1 MANRKRAEARRK
13 AAAKAARAEGEGG
26 GGKGALWATIVVVI
40 ALVAGVIVWAAK
52 RSDSTATPS
61 SSTPAGS
68 TTPGLPDS
76 QPVKVS
82 GKVLEQFDSAKS
94 PDPAVGVVAPVLEG
108 KDFQGNPVVVDATKT
123 GPVMLVFLAHWCPHC
138 NREVPRLN
146 TWKHSGQV
154 PAELHVIGVTT
165 AVSKTSPNYPP
176 AQWISD
182 KGWEWPV
189 LADQSTGDGT
199 AGIAAGAMGA
209 SGWPYFVIIG
219 KDGKVKVRVSG
230 EVEVADLQKIVTKA
244 LAS

>member
-13 AAAKAARAEGEGG
+13 AAAKAARVEGEGG
-26 GGKGALWATIVVVI
+26 GGKGAVWATIVVVI

-82 GKVLEQFDSAKS
+82 GTVLEQFDSAKS

-123 GPVMLVFLAHWCPHC
+123 GPVMLVFLAHSCLHC

-154 PAELHVIGVTT
+154 PAELHVIGVTI

-176 AQWISD
+176 AQWISN

-230 EVEVADLQKIVTKA
+230 EVEVTELQKIVTQA

>member
-13 AAAKAARAEGEGG
+13 AAAKAARTEGEGG
-26 GGKGALWATIVVVI
+26 GGKGALWGTLVVVL
-40 ALVAGVIVWAAK
+40 ALVVGVIVWAAN
-52 RSDSTATPS
+52 RSDSTATTS
-61 SSTPAGS
+61 SSTPTGS
-68 TTPGLPDS
+68 TAPGLPDS
-76 QPVKVS
+76 QPVKVT
-82 GKVLEQFDSAKS
+82 GKVLDQFDSAKS
-94 PDPAVGVVAPVLEG
+94 PDPAVGKVAPILDG
-108 KDFQGNPVVVDATKT
+108 KDFQGNQMLIDATKK
-123 GPVMLVFLAHWCPHC
+123 GPIMLVFLAHWCPHC

-154 PAELHVIGVTT
+154 PAELNVIGVTT
-165 AVSKTSPNYPP
+165 AVSKSSPNYPP

-199 AGIAAGAMGA
+199 AGIAAEAMGA

-230 EVEVADLQKIVTKA
+230 EVEVTELQKIVTAA
-244 LAS
+244 LAG